1 MTIPHIYW
9 YKEIDSTNT
18 RLAAD
23 RESMPEGE
31 VYAAFA
37 QTAGRGQRG
46 NTWESRPGENLTFS
60 LLLKPADIA
69 LRDQFCISQLVAL
82 GLVDYLEEKGVGA
95 RIKWPNDI
103 YVGDRKI
110 CGVLIEN
117 FAQGA
122 DVAAS
127 VVGVGLNLGQR
138 AFPPEVPNATS
149 LSLLTGHKYDPVEEL
164 PLLLGHILH
173 QYSLATE
180 GEGRH
185 YKRTSAEG
193 RYLSLLYR
201 RGEWHFFEEM
211 PATDIPSEKRS
222 GQRFRARILGIDNS
236 ARLMLE
242 DERGIVRS
250 FYFKEIKYII

>member
-1 MTIPHIYW
+1 MTVPHIKW

-18 RLAAD
+18 RLAQE
-23 RESMPEGE
+23 RESAPDGE
-31 VYAAFA
+31 VCAALF

-46 NTWESRPGENLTFS
+46 NKWESRPGENLTFS
-60 LLLKPADIA
+60 ILLKPSNIS
-69 LRDQFCISQLVAL
+69 LREQFCISQMVAL
-82 GLVDYLEEKGVGA
+82 GVVDYLEEKGIEA

-110 CGVLIEN
+110 CGMLIEN

-122 DVAAS
+122 AVAQS
-127 VVGVGLNLGQR
+127 IIGIGLNLGQKV
-138 AFPPEVPNATS
+138 FSPEIPNATS
-149 LSLLTGHKYDPVEEL
+149 LSLLTGREFNPEEEL
-164 PLLLGHILH
+164 PLLLEHILH
-173 QYSLATE
+173 LYSLSTE
-180 GEGRH
+180 GEDCFYHRNGLD
-185 YKRTSAEG
+185 G
-193 RYLSLLYR
+193 RYLGLLYR

-211 PATDIPSEKRS
+211 PATDVPSEKRS

-242 DERGIVRS
+242 TEQGIVKY